1 MRILDLVDD
10 IRSGCKSVL
19 TTMTLEEYKK
29 LSFFAFNNNG
39 NIDGQRSVIKRSST
53 AAKIRKRMTDDFRK
67 GAIFPQVV
75 LGVLL
80 STDNMQ
86 NMDGSKFCT
95 LLENVNEGQI
105 SIIDGMQR
113 SNIYFDNYEDNKQR
127 EIRVEFWCSDASIK
141 LLYRMLVL
149 NTGQVPW
156 NTRRQLEV
164 IFDGISNKISE
175 EIKKTDPWLDL
186 QLNILAVDEIKRR
199 KAGMFKK
206 SSLIEM
212 YLGFNTRKVNVD
224 VNDELADEFQRFDMM
239 EAVDNVVNFEMFVDT
254 FRNLCKL
261 DFAMTATSETVEG
274 KQFSS
279 GQDLFRSD
287 PVCLGFV
294 VACAE
299 YIMGKMGVNRSDD
312 EKRNRALELD
322 NKIAKVIKC
331 IENNPE
337 TYLSL
342 GVLNEIVEKLP
353 RTRIGDNLR
362 HLFKNAFS
370 ELIRYDSLEEVPSM
384 ETFWRE

>member
-1 MRILDLVDD
+1 MKVLDVMIDS
-10 IRSGCKSVL
+10 RSECKSVL
-19 TTMTLEEYKK
+19 TVMDLEEYKK
-29 LSFFAFNNNG
+29 LAFYAYNNSG

-53 AAKIRKRMTDDFRK
+53 AAKIRKRMTDDFKRE
-67 GAIFPQVV
+67 AIFPQVV
-75 LGVLL
+75 LGILC
-80 STDNMQ
+80 STSDMKIMKKETFHEILKNI
-86 NMDGSKFCT
+86 
-95 LLENVNEGQI
+95 NEKEV

-113 SNIYFDNYEDNKQR
+113 SSIYFENYDENRKR

-175 EIKKTDPWLDL
+175 QIKDIDPFLDI
-186 QLNILAVDEIKRR
+186 QLNILTIDEIKRR

-239 EAVDNVVNFEMFVDT
+239 EAVDDVTNFEMFVNS

-261 DFAMTATSETVEG
+261 DFAMADASETIDG

-287 PVCLGFV
+287 PVCLGFMV
-294 VACAE
+294 SCAE
-299 YIMGKMGVNRSDD
+299 YIMGKSGVERSDD
-312 EKRNRALELD
+312 EKRKR
-322 NKIAKVIKC
+322 
-331 IENNPE
+331 
-337 TYLSL
+337 
-342 GVLNEIVEKLP
+342 LNEINKKVEKIIQCINTFP
-353 RTRIGDNLR
+353 ICRTIEHRQIGMNS
-362 HLFKNAFS
+362 F
-370 ELIRYDSLEEVPSM
+370 
-384 ETFWRE
+384 

>member
-1 MRILDLVDD
+1 MKVLDVMIDS
-10 IRSGCKSVL
+10 RSECKSVL
-19 TTMTLEEYKK
+19 TVMDLEEYKK
-29 LSFFAFNNNG
+29 LAFYAYNNSG

-53 AAKIRKRMTDDFRK
+53 AAKIRKRMTDDFKRE
-67 GAIFPQVV
+67 AIFPQVV
-75 LGVLL
+75 LGILC
-80 STDNMQ
+80 STSDMKIMKKETFHEILKNI
-86 NMDGSKFCT
+86 
-95 LLENVNEGQI
+95 NEKEV

-113 SNIYFDNYEDNKQR
+113 SSIYFENYDENRKR

-175 EIKKTDPWLDL
+175 QIKDIDPFLDI
-186 QLNILAVDEIKRR
+186 QLNILTIDEIKRR

-239 EAVDNVVNFEMFVDT
+239 EAVDDVTNFEMFVNS

-261 DFAMTATSETVEG
+261 DFAMADASETIDG

-287 PVCLGFV
+287 PVCLGFMV
-294 VACAE
+294 SCAE
-299 YIMGKMGVNRSDD
+299 YIMGKSGVERSDD
-312 EKRNRALELD
+312 EKRKRLNEI
-322 NKIAKVIKC
+322 NKKVEKIIQC
-331 IENNPE
+331 IEKKPE
-337 TYLSL
+337 SYLSL
-342 GVLNEIVEKLP
+342 EVLNEIVEKLP
-353 RTRIGDNLR
+353 RTRIGDSLR
-362 HLFKNAFS
+362 HLFKNAFT
-370 ELIRYDSLEEVPSM
+370 ELIRYDNLDEVPSL

>member
-1 MRILDLVDD
+1 MRVLDLAEDN
-10 IRSGCKSVL
+10 RSGCKSVL
-19 TTMTLEEYKK
+19 TVMTMKEYKK
-29 LSFFAFNNNG
+29 MAFYAFANDG
-39 NIDGQRSVIKRSST
+39 NIDGQRSVIKRLST
-53 AAKIRKRMTDDFRK
+53 AAKIRKRMSDDFKR

-75 LGVLL
+75 LGMLCE
-80 STDNMQ
+80 SENMAKMDMDNFQ
-86 NMDGSKFCT
+86 EILNGIR
-95 LLENVNEGQI
+95 EQEI
-105 SIIDGMQR
+105 SIIDGIQR
-113 SNIYFDNYEDNKQR
+113 SNIYFDNYSGNEER

-164 IFDGISNKISE
+164 IFDGLRKKILDQ
-175 EIKKTDPWLDL
+175 IKEVDPSLDM
-186 QLNILAVDEIKRR
+186 QINILDIDETRRR

-224 VNDELADEFQRFDMM
+224 VNDELTDEFQRFDMM
-239 EAVDNVVNFEMFVDT
+239 EAVDNEINFEMFVDV

-261 DFAMTATSETVEG
+261 DFAVSDTNEVAEG
-274 KQFSS
+274 RQFAS

-294 VACAE
+294 VSCAE
-299 YIMGKMGVNRSDD
+299 YIMGKTGVERDDD
-312 EKRNRALELD
+312 EKRKRATELD
-322 NKIAKVIKC
+322 AKVEKVIKC
-331 IENNPE
+331 VASKPDM
-337 TYLSL
+337 YLSL
-342 GVLNEIVEKLP
+342 EVLNEIVEKLP

-370 ELIRYDSLEEVPSM
+370 ELIRYENLEEVPSM

>member
-1 MRILDLVDD
+1 MKVLDVMIDS
-10 IRSGCKSVL
+10 RSECKSVL
-19 TTMTLEEYKK
+19 TVMDLEEYKK
-29 LSFFAFNNNG
+29 LAFYAYNNSG

-53 AAKIRKRMTDDFRK
+53 AAKIRKRMTDDFKRE
-67 GAIFPQVV
+67 AIFPQVV
-75 LGVLL
+75 LGILC
-80 STDNMQ
+80 STSDMKIMKKETFHEILKNI
-86 NMDGSKFCT
+86 
-95 LLENVNEGQI
+95 NEKEV

-113 SNIYFDNYEDNKQR
+113 SSIYFENYDENRKR

-149 NTGQVPW
+149 NTRQVPW

-175 EIKKTDPWLDL
+175 QIKDIDPFLDI
-186 QLNILAVDEIKRR
+186 QLNILTIDEIKRR

-239 EAVDNVVNFEMFVDT
+239 EAVVDVTNFEMFVNS

-261 DFAMTATSETVEG
+261 DFAMADASETIDG

-287 PVCLGFV
+287 PVCLGFMV
-294 VACAE
+294 SCAE
-299 YIMGKMGVNRSDD
+299 YIMGKSGVERSDD
-312 EKRNRALELD
+312 EKRKRLNEI
-322 NKIAKVIKC
+322 NKKVEKIIQC
-331 IENNPE
+331 IEKKPE
-337 TYLSL
+337 SYLSL
-342 GVLNEIVEKLP
+342 EVLNEIVEKLP
-353 RTRIGDNLR
+353 RTRIGDSLR
-362 HLFKNAFS
+362 HLFKNAFT
-370 ELIRYDSLEEVPSM
+370 ELIRYDNLDEVPSL

>member
-1 MRILDLVDD
+1 MKVLDVMIDS
-10 IRSGCKSVL
+10 RSECKSVL
-19 TTMTLEEYKK
+19 TVMDLEEYKK
-29 LSFFAFNNNG
+29 LAFYAYNNSG

-53 AAKIRKRMTDDFRK
+53 AAKIRKRMTDDFKRE
-67 GAIFPQVV
+67 AIFPQVV
-75 LGVLL
+75 LGILCSTSDMKIMKKETFHEVLK
-80 STDNMQ
+80 NI
-86 NMDGSKFCT
+86 
-95 LLENVNEGQI
+95 NEKEV

-113 SNIYFDNYEDNKQR
+113 SSIYFENYDENRKR

-175 EIKKTDPWLDL
+175 QIKDIDPFLDI
-186 QLNILAVDEIKRR
+186 QLNILTIDEIKRR

-239 EAVDNVVNFEMFVDT
+239 EAVDDVTNFEMFVNS
-254 FRNLCKL
+254 FMNLCKL
-261 DFAMTATSETVEG
+261 DFAMADASETIDG

-287 PVCLGFV
+287 PVCLGFMV
-294 VACAE
+294 SCAE
-299 YIMGKMGVNRSDD
+299 YIMGKSGVERSDD
-312 EKRNRALELD
+312 EKRKRLNEI
-322 NKIAKVIKC
+322 NKKVEKIIQC
-331 IENNPE
+331 IEKKPE
-337 TYLSL
+337 SYLSL
-342 GVLNEIVEKLP
+342 EVLNEIVEKLP
-353 RTRIGDNLR
+353 RTRIGDSLR
-362 HLFKNAFS
+362 HLFKNAFT
-370 ELIRYDSLEEVPSM
+370 ELIRYDNLDEVPSL

>member
-1 MRILDLVDD
+1 MKILDLVDD

-19 TTMTLEEYKK
+19 TTMALEEYKK

-53 AAKIRKRMTDDFRK
+53 AAKIRKRMADDFRK

-75 LGVLL
+75 LGVLF
-80 STDNMQ
+80 STDDMQ
-86 NMDGSKFCT
+86 NLDESEFCM
-95 LLENVNEGQI
+95 LLDTVNEDQI

-113 SNIYFDNYEDNKQR
+113 SNIYFDNYEDNEQR

-186 QLNILAVDEIKRR
+186 QLNILAVDEVKRR

-261 DFAMTATSETVEG
+261 DFAMTNTSETVEG
-274 KQFSS
+274 KQFAS

-294 VACAE
+294 VSCAE

-322 NKIAKVIKC
+322 NKIVQVIRC
-331 IENNPE
+331 IENNPD

-342 GVLNEIVEKLP
+342 EVLNEIVEKLP

-370 ELIRYDSLEEVPSM
+370 ELIRYDNLEEVPSM